1 MHFPSNFSI
10 LSLIDYAKDDVF
22 MKGIKSIVENEK
34 LLLNSDIDGNLLIKL
49 QKNQLFKSKN
59 LFGELLVE
67 NDKSIH
73 INQSDFKIM
82 LKDKSKWITQ
92 LLENNWVN
100 QQLPVLDGS
109 IDDPKLFGV
118 IKK

>member
-1 MHFPSNFSI
+1 
-10 LSLIDYAKDDVF
+10 
-22 MKGIKSIVENEK
+22 
-34 LLLNSDIDGNLLIKL
+34 
-49 QKNQLFKSKN
+49 
-59 LFGELLVE
+59 
-67 NDKSIH
+67 
-73 INQSDFKIM
+73 M
-82 LKDKSKWITQ
+82 LKDQSKLISQ